1 MRLILLG
8 APGAGKGTQGVR
20 LADHYG
26 VAHVSSGD
34 ILRQHV
40 ADGTSLGQQVKAHV
54 DAGELVPDDL
64 VLAVIGRA
72 VAEAMETGGYLLDG
86 FPRTLAQAERAY
98 EGASRA
104 NVTAHAVLY
113 LEVPD
118 EVAEQRLQERS
129 TTSGRS
135 DDASPGVIHHRLEVF
150 HAQTVP
156 LLDFYRDRGVLVTV
170 DATPAPDEVAATII
184 AAVDAKVAETGEG
197 AGASP
202 AAAGD

>member
-40 ADGTSLGQQVKAHV
+40 ADQTPLGQRVAAHV
-54 DAGELVPDDL
+54 AQGELVPDDL

-72 VAEAMETGGYLLDG
+72 VADAMETGGYLLDG

-98 EGASRA
+98 EGATRA

-118 EVAEQRLQERS
+118 EVAEERLRERS
-129 TTSGRS
+129 STSGRI
-135 DDASPGVIHHRLEVF
+135 DDASPEVIHHRLEVF
-150 HAQTVP
+150 HEQTVP

-170 DATPAPDEVAATII
+170 DATPPPDEVAANII
-184 AAVDAKVAETGEG
+184 KAVDEKVTD
-197 AGASP
+197 P
-202 AAAGD
+202 T

>member
-40 ADGTSLGQQVKAHV
+40 ADATSLGLQVKAHV

-98 EGASRA
+98 EGATRA

-118 EVAEQRLQERS
+118 DVAEQRLQERS
-129 TTSGRS
+129 ATSGRS
-135 DDASPGVIHHRLEVF
+135 DDASAGVIHHRLEVF
-150 HAQTVP
+150 HEQTFP
-156 LLDFYRDRGVLVTV
+156 LLDFYRERGVLVTV
-170 DATPAPDEVAATII
+170 DATPPPDEVTGTII
-184 AAVDAKVAETGEG
+184 AAVDAKLAG
-197 AGASP
+197 AGADTD
-202 AAAGD
+202 A